1 VPEPV
6 LPAGR
11 RRLAVLGSP
20 IGHSRSPVLHTAAY
34 TLLGLP
40 FDYSRVE
47 VGSGEL
53 TPWLASLDD
62 SWLGL
67 SLTMPLKREV
77 VPLLDTTSSLVDEL
91 GVANTVLFTTE
102 PSTTG
107 AGRRR
112 LHGFNTDVDGI
123 VRTVSRR
130 DSARPSSARSSSA
143 VILGGGATAASAL
156 YAAHR
161 LGAGEITVYLRDP
174 ARAAGLSALGDR
186 LEVPVL
192 IRRLGELDGAGPLSF
207 VISTLPG
214 GVADGLD
221 LRPQDS
227 ESILFDVAYDP
238 WPSPI
243 AEGWGTAGGVV
254 FSGLDMLVEQAI
266 SQVRIFTGG
275 GQDEPLHG
283 EAGIRAA
290 MRSAV
295 GLAPAGA
302 PAGGEAS

>member
-1 VPEPV
+1 MPEPV
-6 LPAGR
+6 SPAGR

-20 IGHSRSPVLHTAAY
+20 VGHSRSPVLHTTAY
-34 TLLGLP
+34 TLLGVP
-40 FDYSRVE
+40 FDYSRAE

-53 TPWLASLDD
+53 TSWLASLDD

-77 VPLLDTTSSLVDEL
+77 IPLLDTTSPLVDEL

-102 PSTTG
+102 PSTTAG
-107 AGRRR
+107 GRRR

-123 VRTVSRR
+123 VRTVSTVDAGRR
-130 DSARPSSARSSSA
+130 PSA

-156 YAAHR
+156 YAAHE

-174 ARAAGLSALGDR
+174 ARAAELSALGER

-192 IRRLGELDGAGPLSF
+192 VRRLDDLDAAGPLSF

-214 GVADGLD
+214 GVADGLA
-221 LRPQDS
+221 LRPLDAGA
-227 ESILFDVAYDP
+227 ILFDVAYDP
-238 WPSPI
+238 WPSRI
-243 AEGWGTAGGVV
+243 AAGWRAAGGVV

-275 GQDEPLHG
+275 EQDVPLHG

-295 GLAPAGA
+295 GLAPAQA
-302 PAGGEAS
+302 QGEAS